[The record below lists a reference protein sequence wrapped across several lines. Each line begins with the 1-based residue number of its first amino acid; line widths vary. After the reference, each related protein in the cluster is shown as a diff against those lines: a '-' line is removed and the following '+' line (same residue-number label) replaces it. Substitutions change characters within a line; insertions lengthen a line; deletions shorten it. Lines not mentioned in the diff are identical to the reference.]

1 MRTTMRDNNRTGFT
15 LIELMIVV
23 AIIAII
29 AALAIPKLISAR
41 LAANEAAAI
50 ATLRTISTA
59 QATFRSTS
67 AVDTDGDGAGE
78 HGYLAELAGVAP
90 MRVCTAGAPA
100 AGGANDYLMPSVL
113 PPGMGLVQGGLVSRA
128 GYYFQMWLPDVTY
141 VGVPEQANGGCT
153 APPFPDPNTCEVAW
167 ACYAW
172 PMEAGGT
179 GNRAFF
185 INQEGDLL
193 GCVNR
198 QTAKYS
204 GDPAA
209 GGRAPN
215 FDEALTVPGDMSSH
229 YRASVLGGADSTV
242 WAVID

>member
-1 MRTTMRDNNRTGFT
+1 MGRTMRENNRAGFT

-29 AALAIPKLISAR
+29 ASIAIPKLISAR

-59 QATFRSTS
+59 QAAFRSTS
-67 AVDTDGDGAGE
+67 CVDTDGDGAGE
-78 HGYLAELAGVAP
+78 HGYLAELAGQVP
-90 MRVCTAGAPA
+90 MRVCLAGVPA
-100 AGGANDYLMPSVL
+100 AGGPNAYLMPTIL

-128 GYYFQMWLPDVTY
+128 GYYFQMWLPDANY
-141 VGVPEQANGGCT
+141 GGVPEMPNGGCT
-153 APPFPDPNTCEVAW
+153 AAPFPNPKTSEVAW

-193 GCVNR
+193 SCVNHQVPR
-198 QTAKYS
+198 YS
-204 GDPAA
+204 GDPAV
-209 GGRAPN
+209 GGVAPN
-215 FDEALTVPGDMSSH
+215 FDEALMTAGDMSSH
-229 YRASVLGGADSTV
+229 YRASIPGGSNGTV

>member
-1 MRTTMRDNNRTGFT
+1 MGRTMRDDSKAGFT
-15 LIELMIVV
+15 LIELMIVI

-29 AALAIPKLISAR
+29 ASVAIPKLISAR

-50 ATLRTISTA
+50 GTLRTISTA
-59 QATFRSTS
+59 QAAFRSTS

-78 HGYLAELAGVAP
+78 HGYLAELSGGVP

-100 AGGANDYLMPSVL
+100 AGGASDFLMPSIV
-113 PPGMGLVQGGLVSRA
+113 PPGMGLVQAGLVSRA
-128 GYYFQMWLPDVTY
+128 GYFFQMWLPDVTY
-141 VGVPEQANGGCT
+141 AGIPEMPNGGCT
-153 APPFPDPNTCEVAW
+153 GVPFPDPNTSEVAW
-167 ACYAW
+167 CCYAW

-198 QTAKYS
+198 QARQYT

-209 GGRAPN
+209 GGAAPN
-215 FDEALTVPGDMSSH
+215 FDEALMTAGDMSSH
-229 YRASVLGGADSTV
+229 YRTGAVGGADGTV

>member
-1 MRTTMRDNNRTGFT
+1 MGRNMHEQKNAGFT

-29 AALAIPKLISAR
+29 AAVAIPKLISAR

-59 QATFRSTS
+59 QAAFRSTS
-67 AVDTDGDGAGE
+67 CVDTDGDGAGE
-78 HGYLAELAGVAP
+78 HGYLAELAGQVP
-90 MRVCTAGAPA
+90 MRVCLAGAPNP
-100 AGGANDYLMPSVL
+100 GGAPDYLLPSIL
-113 PPGMGLVQGGLVSRA
+113 PPGMGIVQGGLVSRA
-128 GYYFQMWLPDVTY
+128 GYYFQMWLPDASY
-141 VGVPEQANGGCT
+141 VGIPEMPNGGCT
-153 APPFPDPNTCEVAW
+153 GAPFPDPNTGEVAW

-198 QTAKYS
+198 QVPQFT
-204 GDPAA
+204 GDPAT
-209 GGRAPN
+209 GGHAPN
-215 FDEALTVPGDMSSH
+215 FDEALMAAGDMSSH
-229 YRASVLGGADSTV
+229 YRASMLGGTDGTV